1 MSRRAPESRR
11 GAFTL
16 LEILVAVAI
25 LGVVA
30 TTVAFVMGV
39 GVEAWRAGTEMA
51 EESHDGE
58 GVMEQIVM
66 ALRSAYYPANGAPDW
81 DFGFQLEDGGDGA
94 SAEDSISWVKIGN
107 SLVGEDTPWAGAA
120 HRVRL
125 FVEDSQANDGPGLY
139 VAAWQ
144 TVGQAEDFDP
154 DEDVEPLL
162 LSDRVVG
169 FDCRVQDPEKAIEV
183 GEPYEWIDEW
193 EPSNRIPD
201 HVLITLALRPQKKGA
216 DPDVLVRCVQLPMSA
231 VSWNPAAPGGRNGRG
246 GRSGGNRGGGFRGG
260 ERETGRGRGGDPLAG
275 ARNRGGGSFGDR
287 GRDRDWNRDRRPS
300 DSPGRGGSGGR
311 GPGEIRIDFAR

>member
-1 MSRRAPESRR
+1 MTRRTGRTR

-25 LGVVA
+25 LGIVA

-39 GVEAWRAGTEMA
+39 GVEAWRAGAEMA

-66 ALRSAYYPANGAPDW
+66 ALRSAYYPANGEPNA
-81 DFGFQLEDGGDGA
+81 DFGFQHEDGGDGDTA
-94 SAEDSISWVKIGN
+94 RDSIAWAKIGN

-125 FVEDSQANDGPGLY
+125 FVSDSSADDGPGLY
-139 VAAWQ
+139 VSAWQ
-144 TVGQAEDFDP
+144 MVGQAEDFDP

-162 LSDRVVG
+162 LSDRVTG
-169 FDCRVQDPEKAIEV
+169 LDCRMQDPEKAVEP

-193 EPSNRIPD
+193 TESNRIPD
-201 HVLITLALRPQKKGA
+201 HVLVTLALRPQKKGA
-216 DPDVLVRCVQLPMSA
+216 RPDVLVRCVQLPMSA
-231 VSWNPAAPGGRNGRG
+231 VSWNPAKPGGRT
-246 GRSGGNRGGGFRGG
+246 GRSS
-260 ERETGRGRGGDPLAG
+260 
-275 ARNRGGGSFGDR
+275 RGGGSRSGTRSRPDGD
-287 GRDRDWNRDRRPS
+287 P
-300 DSPGRGGSGGR
+300 SPGRGGTIR
-311 GPGEIRIDFAR
+311 FEDGPVAK

>member
-1 MSRRAPESRR
+1 MSRRAPASRR

-25 LGVVA
+25 LGIVA

-39 GVEAWRAGTEMA
+39 GVEAWRAGAEMA

-58 GVMEQIVM
+58 GVMEQVVM

-81 DFGFQLEDGGDGA
+81 DFGFQLEDGGDGE
-94 SAEDSISWVKIGN
+94 SAQDSISWVKIGN

-125 FVEDSQANDGPGLY
+125 FVEDSQSGDGPGLY

-144 TVGQAEDFDP
+144 TVGQAADFDP

-169 FDCRVQDPEKAIEV
+169 FDCRVQDPQKAIEV

-193 EPSNRIPD
+193 EASNRIPD

-216 DPDVLVRCVQLPMSA
+216 DPDVLVRCVQMPMSA
-231 VSWNPAAPGGRNGRG
+231 VSWNPAAPGRNGRG
-246 GRSGGNRGGGFRGG
+246 GGRNNRGDRDG
-260 ERETGRGRGGDPLAG
+260 RETGRGAGGDPLAG
-275 ARNRGGGSFGDR
+275 ARNRDGGSFG
-287 GRDRDWNRDRRPS
+287 GRDGGGFGNRGGRQSGTVRIG
-300 DSPGRGGSGGR
+300 PGGGSGAG
-311 GPGEIRIDFAR
+311 GSDGIRIDFAAPR

>member
-1 MSRRAPESRR
+1 MSRRDPGSRR

-25 LGVVA
+25 LGLVA

-39 GVEAWRAGTEMA
+39 GVEAWRAGTEMS

-66 ALRSAYYPANGAPDW
+66 ALRSAYYPANGSPDW
-81 DFGFQLEDGGDGA
+81 DFGFQLEDGGDGE
-94 SAEDSISWVKIGN
+94 SAQDSISWVKIGN

-125 FVEDSQANDGPGLY
+125 FVEDSQAGDGPGLY

-169 FDCRVQDPEKAIEV
+169 FDCRVQDPSKAIEV

-193 EPSNRIPD
+193 ETSNRIPD
-201 HVLITLALRPQKKGA
+201 HVLITLALRPQRKGA

-231 VSWNPAAPGGRNGRG
+231 VSWNPVAPGRSGRG
-246 GRSGGNRGGGFRGG
+246 GRAKGAAVRGG
-260 ERETGRGRGGDPLAG
+260 EPDHGRGRGGDPLAG
-275 ARNRGGGSFGDR
+275 ARNREGGSFGDR
-287 GRDRDWNRDRRPS
+287 GRDRGWNRERRPA
-300 DSPGRGGSGGR
+300 DSSGRNGSGSR
-311 GPGEIRIDFAR
+311 GSGEIRIDFAR

>member
-1 MSRRAPESRR
+1 MKRAAAAPGAR

-25 LGVVA
+25 LGLVA

-58 GVMEQIVM
+58 GVMEQIAL
-66 ALRSAYYPANGAPDW
+66 ALRSAYYPANGEADW
-81 DFGFQLEDGGDGA
+81 DFGFQHEDGGDGERA
-94 SAEDSISWVKIGN
+94 RDSFSWVKIGN
-107 SLVGEDTPWAGAA
+107 SLVGEDTPWAGSA

-125 FVEDSQANDGPGLY
+125 FVESSGGEDGPGLY
-139 VAAWQ
+139 ATAWQ
-144 TVGQAEDFDP
+144 TVGLAEDFDP

-169 FDCRVQDPEKAIEV
+169 LDCRMQDPQKAVEP
-183 GEPYEWIDEW
+183 GKPYEWIDEW
-193 EPSNRIPD
+193 TESNRIPD
-201 HVLITLALRPQKKGA
+201 HVLVTLALRPQKEGA

-231 VSWNPAAPGGRNGRG
+231 VSWNPVKPGGAGRG
-246 GRSGGNRGGGFRGG
+246 PSGRSRGAFRGRP
-260 ERETGRGRGGDPLAG
+260 EEGRGAGGDPF
-275 ARNRGGGSFGDR
+275 RGLGVRTAPDR
-287 GRDRDWNRDRRPS
+287 GVRTAP
-300 DSPGRGGSGGR
+300 
-311 GPGEIRIDFAR
+311 

>member
-1 MSRRAPESRR
+1 MKRIANGRGRA
-11 GAFTL
+11 AFTL

-25 LGVVA
+25 LGIVS

-58 GVMEQIVM
+58 GVMEQVVM
-66 ALRSAYYPANGAPDW
+66 ALRSAYYPANGEPDW
-81 DFGFQLEDGGDGA
+81 DFGFQHEDGGDGE
-94 SAEDSISWVKIGN
+94 SARDSISWVKIGN

-125 FVEDSQANDGPGLY
+125 YVEDSNAGDGPGLY

-169 FDCRVQDPEKAIEV
+169 LDCRMQDPQKAIEPD
-183 GEPYEWIDEW
+183 EPFEWIDEW
-193 EPSNRIPD
+193 TASNRIPD
-201 HVLITLALRPQKKGA
+201 HVLVTLALRPQKKGA

-231 VSWNPAAPGGRNGRG
+231 VSWNPTKPGGGGRG
-246 GRSGGNRGGGFRGG
+246 GRDRNNRGGRNAAT
-260 ERETGRGRGGDPLAG
+260 RETGRGRGG
-275 ARNRGGGSFGDR
+275 
-287 GRDRDWNRDRRPS
+287 
-300 DSPGRGGSGGR
+300 
-311 GPGEIRIDFAR
+311 

>member
-39 GVEAWRAGTEMA
+39 GVEAWRAGTEMS

-66 ALRSAYYPANGAPDW
+66 ALRSAYYPANGEPDW
-81 DFGFQLEDGGDGA
+81 DFGFQLEDGGDGE

-169 FDCRVQDPEKAIEV
+169 FDCRVQDPQKAIEV

-193 EPSNRIPD
+193 ETSNRIPD

-231 VSWNPAAPGGRNGRG
+231 VSWNPAAPGQNGRG
-246 GRSGGNRGGGFRGG
+246 GRSRNRT

-275 ARNRGGGSFGDR
+275 ARNREGGSFGDR
-287 GRDRDWNRDRRPS
+287 DRGRDWNRERRPA
-300 DSPGRGGSGGR
+300 DSSGRGGSGGR
-311 GPGEIRIDFAR
+311 GSGDIRIDFAR

>member
-1 MSRRAPESRR
+1 MRRRTGSGRA
-11 GAFTL
+11 AFTL
-16 LEILVAVAI
+16 VEILVAVGI
-25 LGVVA
+25 LGLVA

-58 GVMEQIVM
+58 GVMEQVVM
-66 ALRSAYYPANGAPDW
+66 ALRSAYYPANGEPDW
-81 DFGFQLEDGGDGA
+81 DFGFQHEDGGDGE
-94 SAEDSISWVKIGN
+94 SAHDSISWVKIGN

-125 FVEDSQANDGPGLY
+125 FVEASNAGDGPGLY

-169 FDCRVQDPEKAIEV
+169 LDCRMQDPQKAVEP

-193 EPSNRIPD
+193 TASNRIPD
-201 HVLITLALRPQKKGA
+201 HVLVTLALRPQKKGA

-231 VSWNPAAPGGRNGRG
+231 VSWNPSAPGGSGRGRNRDGGRNRPASIGEDPVPQRPGSRSGGFSGRGSGAGSRRSGGGRNG
-246 GRSGGNRGGGFRGG
+246 
-260 ERETGRGRGGDPLAG
+260 
-275 ARNRGGGSFGDR
+275 
-287 GRDRDWNRDRRPS
+287 
-300 DSPGRGGSGGR
+300 
-311 GPGEIRIDFAR
+311 GPGGPRVEFDFSREPR

>member
-1 MSRRAPESRR
+1 MSRRDPAGRR

-16 LEILVAVAI
+16 VEILVAVAI

-30 TTVAFVMGV
+30 TTVAFVLGV
-39 GVEAWRAGTEMA
+39 GTSAWRAGTEMA

-58 GVMEQIVM
+58 GVMEQVVM
-66 ALRSAYYPANGAPDW
+66 ALRSAYYPANGEADW
-81 DFGFQLEDGGDGA
+81 DFGFQLEDGGDGE
-94 SAEDSISWVKIGN
+94 SAHDSISWVKIGN

-125 FVEDSQANDGPGLY
+125 YVEDSQADDGPGLY

-169 FDCRVQDPEKAIEV
+169 LDCRVQDPEKAIEA

-193 EPSNRIPD
+193 EASNRIPD
-201 HVLITLALRPQKKGA
+201 HVLITLALRPQRKGA

-231 VSWNPAAPGGRNGRG
+231 VSWNPAKPGGS
-246 GRSGGNRGGGFRGG
+246 GRSGGSRNRGPR
-260 ERETGRGRGGDPLAG
+260 EREFGRGAGGDPLRG
-275 ARNRGGGSFGDR
+275 ARPRGGDGGGF
-287 GRDRDWNRDRRPS
+287 
-300 DSPGRGGSGGR
+300 GRGSGGGGGFGRGSGGR
-311 GPGEIRIDFAR
+311 GSGGGDGVRIEFAAPR

>member
-1 MSRRAPESRR
+1 MSRRAPASRR

-25 LGVVA
+25 LGIVA

-39 GVEAWRAGTEMA
+39 GVEAWRAGAEMA

-58 GVMEQIVM
+58 GVMEQVVM

-81 DFGFQLEDGGDGA
+81 DFGFQLEDGGDGE
-94 SAEDSISWVKIGN
+94 SAQDSISWVKIGN

-125 FVEDSQANDGPGLY
+125 YVEDSQADDGPGLY

-169 FDCRVQDPEKAIEV
+169 FDCRVQDPQKAIEP

-193 EPSNRIPD
+193 TTSNRIPD

-216 DPDVLVRCVQLPMSA
+216 DPDVLVRCVQMPMSA
-231 VSWNPAAPGGRNGRG
+231 VSWNPASPGGRNGRG
-246 GRSGGNRGGGFRGG
+246 GRRNNRGG
-260 ERETGRGRGGDPLAG
+260 ERETGRGTGGDPLAG
-275 ARNRGGGSFGDR
+275 ARNRDGGSFGNR
-287 GRDRDWNRDRRPS
+287 GGFGNRDGGGFGNRNRGGRPS
-300 DSPGRGGSGGR
+300 GAGGSDG
-311 GPGEIRIDFAR
+311 IRIDFAAPR